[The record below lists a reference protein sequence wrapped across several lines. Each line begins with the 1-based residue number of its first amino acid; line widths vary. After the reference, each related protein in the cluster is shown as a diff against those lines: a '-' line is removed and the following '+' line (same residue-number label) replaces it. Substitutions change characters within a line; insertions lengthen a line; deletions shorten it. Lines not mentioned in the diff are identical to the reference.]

1 MGSIQIDIWKKIDEK
16 LYMLK
21 RKKKMVQENKFKKKK
36 VTNLGFKYMSLNLL
50 DKDGCTFPT

>member
-21 RKKKMVQENKFKKKK
+21 RKKKMVQENKKNKKNKLQ
-36 VTNLGFKYMSLNLL
+36 TLALST
-50 DKDGCTFPT
+50 CP